1 MLILRAAACGG
12 RKAAS
17 SDDKTPIRQQLIKGF
32 CHLRLNDL
40 FRERKI
46 LHLGCGFSFQ
56 VRGINLY
63 PNQLSQKNLC
73 LGHILHLSFL

>member
-17 SDDKTPIRQQLIKGF
+17 SDDKIPIRQQLIKGF
-32 CHLRLNDL
+32 CPLRLNGL

-46 LHLGCGFSFQ
+46 LHLGYGFSFLI
-56 VRGINLY
+56 RSILRDY
-63 PNQLSQKNLC
+63 SSF
-73 LGHILHLSFL
+73 HIKYGDYW